1 MAPKASAASKG
12 KAPERQPTVSPAP
25 DEPGPSEHHQLAEI
39 ETQTPRHMDDGF
51 SRQQLDTVQSM
62 INSSITRSFELNL
75 MPMIQSAL
83 EDVLNRRGS
92 VSPTPAPA
100 DEQQPSLMP
109 RRQPPLP
116 PFHEPHEPHEYPY
129 NSKPLACSIL
139 LSIHT
144 CPILQAMRANSLSTM
159 TSLASSTLYA

>member
-1 MAPKASAASKG
+1 
-12 KAPERQPTVSPAP
+12 
-25 DEPGPSEHHQLAEI
+25 
-39 ETQTPRHMDDGF
+39 MDNGF

-62 INSSITRSFELNL
+62 INSSITRTFELNL
-75 MPMIQSAL
+75 MPIIQSAL

-129 NSKPLACSIL
+129 TLRERRIEPKLESIGLFDPPLHTYLPESTGYEGKYPVYHDVFSFVNALC
-139 LSIHT
+139 LSGEDVCI
-144 CPILQAMRANSLSTM
+144 NG
-159 TSLASSTLYA
+159 